1 MRKIVKNIFVVL
13 AYALVLTSFVS
24 AGWVALPDEVKNQV
38 PQMNDW
44 LALITGVITMIL
56 GSGGIAV
63 VTVLKNTEKK
73 TDLKVNLLADNYL
86 QVVEEL
92 KLLRKEKEQD
102 RVEKSKLEKSIQ
114 EITKLVKVDLQTK
127 LSNPLIEETA
137 KKLING
143 VLGGDTDEQKG

>member
-1 MRKIVKNIFVVL
+1 MKKIVKNIFVVL
-13 AYALVLTSFVS
+13 AYALVLTSFIS

-56 GSGGIAV
+56 GGGGIAV

>member
-143 VLGGDTDEQKG
+143 VLGGDNDEQKW